1 MKIMSKRLIVAIDGP
16 AGAGK
21 STLARRVAERIGA
34 VYIDTGA
41 MYRAIAL
48 WAIRQGIPC
57 DDHHRLESLTNH
69 ARIEFLPDYGRI
81 ALNGEDVS
89 SAIRTPEVAT
99 AASQVAAISGVRKA
113 LVTIQREIATHASV
127 VMEGRDIGSVVF
139 PDADIKIYLD
149 ASTDIRARRRA
160 AELAEKQIQVDFND
174 LRQQIE
180 ERDSRDRNRA
190 ASPLLQAADATYLD
204 SSNLSPEDVEEE
216 ILRIICSKTSN
227 GKVLVS

>member
-1 MKIMSKRLIVAIDGP
+1 MSNRLIVAIDGP

-41 MYRAIAL
+41 MYRAVAL
-48 WAIRQGIPC
+48 WALRQGIPC
-57 DDHHRLESLTNH
+57 DDPHRLEALAQH
-69 ARIEFLPDYGRI
+69 AKIEFQPGQSTVL
-81 ALNGEDVS
+81 LNGEDVS
-89 SAIRTPEVAT
+89 AAIRTPEVAS
-99 AASQVAAISGVRKA
+99 AASEVAAVPAVRRAMVA
-113 LVTIQREIATHASV
+113 LQREIAASAMV
-127 VMEGRDIGSVVF
+127 VMEGRDIGTVVF
-139 PDADIKIYLD
+139 PEAEVKIYLD

-160 AELAEKQIQVDFND
+160 EELEAKQIPFDQDL

-204 SSNLSPEDVEEE
+204 SSALTPAEVEEA
-216 ILRIICSKTSN
+216 ILRIIRSKTSN